1 MQPENLVRG
10 AARLI
15 LLEGPR
21 RQEHSAMTSAS
32 EDIVAWT
39 VSGGLDG
46 LEAADLMA
54 GYCGRLAL
62 AGVPLW
68 RASIGADTLHP
79 LNVAQGHRW
88 LAGEGVRE
96 EFYARATTPQGE
108 REWRQSPWFWLIENH
123 EAQMRRRLAAGEGG
137 NEFPLLAELAAQG
150 GTDYWARIIGFGER
164 ARIGETRGLASSW
177 ATRDP
182 GGFATRD
189 LALIEATLPA
199 FALAFKATLVI
210 GTARTLV
217 TTYLGRDAALRILRG
232 EIDRGEVK
240 TLRKVLWFSDL
251 TGFTRIADTLP
262 REQLLDL
269 LNAYADC
276 LVGVLHDHDGE
287 VLKFMGDGIL
297 GVFGGPPDEA
307 CRRALDAAEA
317 ARAAIARLNRE
328 RAAAGLPVTGFTLA
342 LHEGEVLSGNVG
354 SQERLD
360 FTVVG
365 PAVNE
370 VSRIQAMSRSL
381 DQPVLVSAS
390 FAAGCGEQR
399 PRLVSLGRYALRGV
413 ARPQE
418 LFTLDLAESGAAS

>member
-1 MQPENLVRG
+1 
-10 AARLI
+10 
-15 LLEGPR
+15 
-21 RQEHSAMTSAS
+21 MTGAS

-39 VSGGLDG
+39 VSVGLDG

-54 GYCGRLAL
+54 GYCGRLVD

-88 LAGEGVRE
+88 LAGEGVLE
-96 EFYARATTPQGE
+96 EFYARATTPEGE

-182 GGFATRD
+182 GGFAARD

-199 FALAFKATLVI
+199 FALAFKATMVI

-232 EIDRGEVK
+232 EIDRGQVK

-307 CRRALDAAEA
+307 CRARARRRRSGQGGDRAAQPGARRGRPAGDRLHACPARGRGPVGQRRQPGAARLHRGRAGGQRGQPDPGDEPLA
-317 ARAAIARLNRE
+317 RPAGAGLGELRRRLRRPARAA
-328 RAAAGLPVTGFTLA
+328 
-342 LHEGEVLSGNVG
+342 
-354 SQERLD
+354 
-360 FTVVG
+360 
-365 PAVNE
+365 
-370 VSRIQAMSRSL
+370 
-381 DQPVLVSAS
+381 
-390 FAAGCGEQR
+390 
-399 PRLVSLGRYALRGV
+399 GV
-413 ARPQE
+413 ARP
-418 LFTLDLAESGAAS
+418 LRPARRRPAAGAVYPRARGARRRRS